1 MHTIQNIRRGRE
13 PGQAVV
19 FVALAALVL
28 VALAGLAVD
37 GANAFNQ
44 RRNAVNGA
52 DAAAFAGTRAGGGA
66 RRRHQVR
73 RAY

>member
-1 MHTIQNIRRGRE
+1 MRDIESRGRGRE

-28 VALAGLAVD
+28 VALGGLAVD

-52 DAAAFAGTRAGGGA
+52 DAAA
-66 RRRHQVR
+66 
-73 RAY
+73 